1 MIPIESVS
9 EIINKLHTEVSF
21 EQSVACKDR
30 FRETG
35 LLFQV
40 RFSKPLSTAVASGT
54 RPLEV
59 LEHIKHSETYFRNKF
74 SSDSQDVFFKFDMW
88 L

>member
-9 EIINKLHTEVSF
+9 EIINELHTEVSF
-21 EQSVACKDR
+21 EQPVARKDR

-35 LLFQV
+35 LPISGEVQQTSV
-40 RFSKPLSTAVASGT
+40 NPAASGT

-59 LEHIKHSETYFRNKF
+59 LKWTDKTQWNLVQK
-74 SSDSQDVFFKFDMW
+74 
-88 L
+88 